1 MCLAVPGSIVS
12 IGDHARA
19 TIDMMGAQ
27 REVSLR
33 LTPTAKPGDY
43 VLVHA
48 GFAIQVID
56 EQQAAETIDILND
69 LAEIEDGELGC
80 PITAGA
86 QA

>member
-19 TIDMMGAQ
+19 TVDMMGAR

-33 LTPTAKPGDY
+33 LTPEAKPGDY

-80 PITAGA
+80 PSTAGA

>member
-12 IGDHARA
+12 IGDRARA
-19 TIDMMGAQ
+19 TVDMMGAR

-33 LTPTAKPGDY
+33 LTPEAKPGDY

-56 EQQAAETIDILND
+56 ERQAAETIDILND
-69 LAEIEDGELGC
+69 LAEIEGGELGSAN
-80 PITAGA
+80 TAGA
-86 QA
+86 RA